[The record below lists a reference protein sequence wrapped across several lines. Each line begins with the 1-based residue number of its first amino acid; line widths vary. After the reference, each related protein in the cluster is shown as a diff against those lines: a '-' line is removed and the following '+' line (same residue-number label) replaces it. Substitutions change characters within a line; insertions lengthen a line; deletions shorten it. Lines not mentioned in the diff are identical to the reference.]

1 MNTHRWLQK
10 TSLAIALALGAATAQ
25 AGAPMVKTS
34 APGYYRM
41 MLGDFEITA
50 LSDGTVD
57 LPVDKLLTNTQ
68 PGKVT
73 TALNQSFLKA
83 PVETSVNAYLINTG
97 NQLVLVDT
105 GAAGL
110 GPTLGKLLGNLKA
123 AGYQP
128 DQVDAVIVTHMHPD
142 HVGGLLAG
150 DRRAFPTPPCTPT
163 STMPTS
169 GSARPRWK
177 KHRPTPKASSRAPWL
192 RSTPTSAP
200 ASSNPSTATPN
211 SCPASRPR
219 PRAATHRATAP
230 TWWKARARSW
240 CCGAT

>member
-10 TSLAIALALGAATAQ
+10 TSLVVALALGAATAQ

-83 PVETSVNAYLINTG
+83 PVETSVNAYLVNTG
-97 NQLVLVDT
+97 
-105 GAAGL
+105 
-110 GPTLGKLLGNLKA
+110 
-123 AGYQP
+123 
-128 DQVDAVIVTHMHPD
+128 
-142 HVGGLLAG
+142 
-150 DRRAFPTPPCTPT
+150 R
-163 STMPTS
+163 
-169 GSARPRWK
+169 ARPPLWQPRMG
-177 KHRPTPKASSRAPWL
+177 PAP
-192 RSTPTSAP
+192 
-200 ASSNPSTATPN
+200 
-211 SCPASRPR
+211 SCPNHPPRRGGGAPSRVCPR
-219 PRAATHRATAP
+219 CFAGRWWRPNAQAPIRGCHRGCAQA
-230 TWWKARARSW
+230 KALTK
-240 CCGAT
+240 G